1 MQVGVSVREGTVSSV
16 TLLRRLNNHSRKN
29 QIYRVFREV
38 GRAVRTIVLLR
49 YLSDPQ
55 LREQITRA
63 TNKAEAY
70 NGYTKW
76 LHFGGD
82 GYLRSRDP
90 ELQEKAVKFLDLMAN
105 SIIRRAQP
113 APQGQRAPL
122 RRLRHR
128 HPPHPARPVRQR
140 ALPSCGWSLT
150 ALEERTG
157 HTSATLRRIGG
168 VVLYVTARSHLHS
181 QPRMDGGAAH
191 F

>member
-1 MQVGVSVREGTVSSV
+1 MQVGLSVREGTVSSV

-29 QIYRVFREV
+29 QIHRVFREV

-76 LHFGGD
+76 LHFSGD

-90 ELQEKAVKFLDLMAN
+90 ELQEKAVKFLDLMVN
-105 SIIRRAQP
+105 SIIFSTTIDMTDTLRQMAAQGWELSGDDIAALGPHRRDNV
-113 APQGQRAPL
+113 L
-122 RRLRHR
+122 RF
-128 HPPHPARPVRQR
+128 
-140 ALPSCGWSLT
+140 GDYDT
-150 ALEERTG
+150 
-157 HTSATLRRIGG
+157 ATLHIPPGPYDSTRRFP
-168 VVLYVTARSHLHS
+168 T
-181 QPRMDGGAAH
+181 DG